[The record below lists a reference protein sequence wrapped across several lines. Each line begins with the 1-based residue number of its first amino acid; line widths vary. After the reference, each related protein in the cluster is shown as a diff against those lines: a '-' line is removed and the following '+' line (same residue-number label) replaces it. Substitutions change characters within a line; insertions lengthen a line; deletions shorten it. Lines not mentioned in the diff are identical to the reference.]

1 MVDQPPPLLSGGLK
15 WLAAKMKVD
24 LPPLPPSSTVEF
36 TTIKDFMMRYPQPV
50 TKDIEEVFLQKSNSK
65 TLFPKLILVIRPAI
79 KIWTINQRIK
89 LLGLRTKAGFKRLKS
104 DLRTNVSLPP
114 AHRLHFTQALQHRE
128 RQHNHQAPCQ
138 PTNDSRNI
146 VQ

>member
-36 TTIKDFMMRYPQPV
+36 TMIRDFMTRYPQPV

-65 TLFPKLILVIRPAI
+65 TLFPKLIPLVRPAI
-79 KIWTINQRIK
+79 KRWIINQKIK
-89 LLGLRTKAGFKRLKS
+89 LPELRTKAGFKRLKS
-104 DLRTNVSLPP
+104 DLRMNVSLPP
-114 AHRLHFTQALQHRE
+114 AHRLPFTQALQHRE
-128 RQHNHQAPCQ
+128 GQHKRQAPCWS
-138 PTNDSRNI
+138 TNDSRNI

>member
-1 MVDQPPPLLSGGLK
+1 MADRPSPLLSGGLK
-15 WLAAKMKVD
+15 WLAAKMQVD

-36 TTIKDFMMRYPQPV
+36 TTIKDFMTRYPQPV

-65 TLFPKLILVIRPAI
+65 TLFPKLILVIRPTI
-79 KIWTINQRIK
+79 KRWTINQKIK

-114 AHRLHFTQALQHRE
+114 AHRLYFTQALQHRE
-128 RQHNHQAPCQ
+128 QQHN
-138 PTNDSRNI
+138 R
-146 VQ
+146 